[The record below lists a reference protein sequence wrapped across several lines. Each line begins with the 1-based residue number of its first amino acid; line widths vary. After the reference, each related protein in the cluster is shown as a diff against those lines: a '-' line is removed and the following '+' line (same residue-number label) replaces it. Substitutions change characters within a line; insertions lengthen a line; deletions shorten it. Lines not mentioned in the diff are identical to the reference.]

1 MDTQHFHS
9 YAASLQSIL
18 ATNSHNEHSFRTPLE
33 ILLNALKND
42 EKMMIIHEPKAEI
55 GQGNIRPDYK
65 VYKRIDSKSELSY
78 NALMGFIECKKWGED
93 LQSHISGKQI
103 DKYLSICPNILLTNY
118 NHFILI
124 SFGKKI
130 AEATL
135 FPYGLESNLFNKEKD
150 IAQITTFY
158 NLLNDFF
165 NASQVNI
172 KSKAEV
178 IKILSTQSFYLSLKI
193 RESYQTQE
201 KRTSFHKFFEKTY
214 ETFRNITRYTFE
226 LEDFCDILAQS
237 VVYGLLVAH
246 LESQS
251 INGKEYKNIEITQL
265 ESFVN
270 LLPKEF
276 SLLSEFIYFSIPSFY
291 IPDSVAYALENIKK
305 AIALIDKPTLAKALN
320 TQIESISIYLYEDFL
335 KAYDELRGTE
345 KRKEGG
351 VFYTPDEVV
360 SCITY
365 SLNEILKKD
374 FGKEKGFAD
383 KEVKVLDFATGTG
396 SFLAKVFEIILNEEQ
411 SKVFQIASIK
421 DKFLKDIYGFELSF
435 VPYIVAHIKL
445 SSILKNAGFKDF
457 DNEHKLQIFL
467 TNTLDLSPNADYT
480 MSMPLVLLEEQDIE
494 ARRIKHREE
503 VLVILGNPPYNNKSK
518 NNLPEITRLL
528 TKYKEGLNETK
539 INLDDDYIKFI
550 RFAQWKLLERT
561 DPDPKE
567 ALLFAESAYNGLM
580 GFITNN
586 SFIWGRTH
594 RKMRQS
600 LFESFDRIYIINLH
614 GDSEKDSKGDEN
626 VFDIRVGVCISL
638 FVKYPQE
645 HKDAASKLF
654 YYSTADNGI
663 FKRVDKYNLLNE
675 VASQGL
681 DSIHWQELEPK
692 EPYFWFIK
700 RDLENDE
707 YENFWALTEDKAL
720 GDSKSLFQLAG
731 SGIKTDRD
739 ELSIHFNE
747 QNLLQVLKD
756 FKELDSETIKEKYE
770 VEDSNAWQ
778 LQKAK
783 DDINT
788 NQGKNVLIAYRPFDK
803 RLTYYTGKQG
813 FLSRPRFQT
822 VQHFLQGENIGICF
836 TKDYS
841 GYYDAPLISDLPID
855 IHYNGGQAYIAPLYR
870 YESTTNDDKQTHKI
884 EKVPNF
890 TESFKQYCQSHTI
903 LKDKSPESILC
914 FIYANLYNPNYRQK
928 YAEYLKIG
936 FPRINFDISQKT
948 FDKLESLG
956 ERLMRLHLMR
966 QIPQDSSIM
975 LNFRNDKHNTNFT
988 IKKLSG
994 KERYINSLLI
1004 LNDDLHIKG
1013 ITQEVYD
1020 YTIGGYKVIE
1030 KWLNYRANYECS
1042 KDEIQHLVD
1051 VCKILKAT
1059 IELEKD
1065 IALC

>member
-1 MDTQHFHS
+1 MDAQHFNS
-9 YAASLQSIL
+9 YITSLKGIL
-18 ATNSHNEHSFRTPLE
+18 ATNAYNEHSFRTPLE

-78 NALMGFIECKKWGED
+78 NALMGFIECKNWGED
-93 LQSHISGKQI
+93 LHSHISGKQI

-178 IKILSTQSFYLSLKI
+178 IKILSTQSFYLSIKL
-193 RESYQTQE
+193 RESYQSQE

-226 LEDFCDILAQS
+226 LEDFCDILGQS

-291 IPDSVAYALENIKK
+291 IPDSIAYALENIKK

-335 KAYDELRGTE
+335 KAYDELRGSE

-374 FGKEKGFAD
+374 FGKEKGFAN

-411 SKVFQIASIK
+411 SKVFQIANIK

-480 MSMPLVLLEEQDIE
+480 MSMPLVLLEEQDKE

-518 NNLPEITRLL
+518 NNLPEIIHLL

-561 DPDPKE
+561 DPNPKE
-567 ALLFAESAYNGLM
+567 ALLFAESTYNGLM

-614 GDSEKDSKGDEN
+614 GDSEKDSKNDEN

-645 HKDAASKLF
+645 HKDSTSKLL

-663 FKRVDKYNLLNE
+663 FKRADKYHLLNE
-675 VASQGL
+675 VAYKGL
-681 DSIHWQELEPK
+681 DSLHWQELEPK

-707 YENFWALTEDKAL
+707 YENFWALTKDESL
-720 GDSKSLFQLAG
+720 GDFQAIFEMAN
-731 SGIKTDRD
+731 SGIQTKRD
-739 ELSIHFNE
+739 ELTIHFNE

-770 VEDSNAWQ
+770 VEDSRDWQ
-778 LQKAK
+778 TAKAK
-783 DDINT
+783 ECISN
-788 NQGKNVLIAYRPFDK
+788 NGGKIQKIAYRPFDV
-803 RLTYYTGKQG
+803 RYTYIHKISKG
-813 FLSRPRFQT
+813 FLGYPRYET
-822 VQHFLQGENIGICF
+822 MQHFLQGENIGICF

-870 YESTTNDDKQTHKI
+870 YEATTGDNKQTHKI

-890 TESFKQYCQSHTI
+890 TQSFKQYCQSHKI

-914 FIYANLYNPNYRQK
+914 FIYANLYNPNYRKK

-936 FPRINFDISQKT
+936 FPRINFDISKKT

-956 ERLMRLHLMR
+956 KKLIHLHLMR
-966 QIPQDSSIM
+966 QIPQDSNIM
-975 LNFRNDKHNTNFT
+975 LNFRADNKTP
-988 IKKLSG
+988 KQ
-994 KERYINSLLI
+994 R
-1004 LNDDLHIKG
+1004 
-1013 ITQEVYD
+1013 
-1020 YTIGGYKVIE
+1020 
-1030 KWLNYRANYECS
+1030 
-1042 KDEIQHLVD
+1042 
-1051 VCKILKAT
+1051 KI
-1059 IELEKD
+1059 
-1065 IALC
+1065 